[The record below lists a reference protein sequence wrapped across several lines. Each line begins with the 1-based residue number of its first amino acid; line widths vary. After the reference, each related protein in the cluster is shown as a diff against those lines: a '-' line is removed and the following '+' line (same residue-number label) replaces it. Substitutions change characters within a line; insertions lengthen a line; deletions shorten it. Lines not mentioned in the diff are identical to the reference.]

1 MLTAAPDAFD
11 ASLAFKVGDVV
22 TLKTGGPRMTVTYA
36 GAVAPAPG
44 EWLICQW
51 FDAHGE
57 LRQETFECDRVQLE
71 PRSIPAAAAR
81 VAAARHGATGA
92 EGYLSRLR

>member
-1 MLTAAPDAFD
+1 MLTAAPDASD
-11 ASLAFKVGDVV
+11 ASLAFQVGDVV
-22 TLKTGGPRMTVTYA
+22 TLKTGGPRVAVTYA

-57 LRQETFECDRVQLE
+57 LRQEMFECDRVQLE

-81 VAAARHGATGA
+81 VAAAWHGATGA

>member
-11 ASLAFKVGDVV
+11 VSRTFNVGDVV

-51 FDAHGE
+51 FDGHGE
-57 LRQETFECDRVQLE
+57 LRQEMFERNWVRLE

-81 VAAARHGATGA
+81 VAAAWHGATGA
-92 EGYLSRLR
+92 EGCPSRLR